1 MFFSTSPY
9 EVKICFVLAF
19 ISFNISF
26 GEGIG
31 YSGLNISKAHLVS
44 FVILYQTFLLYSTC

>member
-9 EVKICFVLAF
+9 DVEIRFVLAF

-31 YSGLNISKAHLVS
+31 YSGLNISKAHFVS